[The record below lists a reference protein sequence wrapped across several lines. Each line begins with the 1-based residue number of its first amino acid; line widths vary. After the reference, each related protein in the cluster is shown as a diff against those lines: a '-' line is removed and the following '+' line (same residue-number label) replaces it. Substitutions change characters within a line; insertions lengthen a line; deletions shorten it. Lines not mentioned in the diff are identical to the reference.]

1 MNEARQAAWARWLSD
16 QRLGSAS
23 ADVSRTRYEG
33 RSEFERDYDRIIYS
47 SAFRRMQDKT
57 QVFPLSPTDYTR
69 TRLTH
74 SLEVST
80 VGRSL
85 GQMAGRFLRAEGLLP
100 AEVSRADLGTLV
112 AAACIAHDLGNPPF
126 GHAGEAAIQSWAR
139 HWLTKRRPALSE
151 AECLDLLE
159 FEGNA
164 QGFRIVSRLQA
175 RERPGGLQNTLAFIG
190 TMAKY
195 PAASLP
201 QGRPRDVNV
210 TAEKKFGYFQEDKDL
225 AESAFS
231 TLGLRQVS
239 AGIYRRHPLA
249 YLMEAADDVCYGVI
263 DIEDAFKLRLID
275 FETCRGL
282 LTPLAA
288 ATPGFRDHTSDSHSS
303 RVSRLRAAA
312 IHALTVACFEAFKAH
327 LHALE
332 AGTFEGSLIDR
343 APMVG
348 AYRELIDGARRHA
361 YNSEHVVQ
369 IACAGFRVLGGLL
382 ELFADALT
390 APTLSM
396 HDRMLLHLLP
406 LEAFSRPGRDFGS
419 LEAAREA
426 LTPAEKLLTLTDY
439 ISGMTDRYALQ
450 QYQYLFGIR
459 TP

>member
-1 MNEARQAAWARWLSD
+1 M
-16 QRLGSAS
+16 
-23 ADVSRTRYEG
+23 
-33 RSEFERDYDRIIYS
+33 
-47 SAFRRMQDKT
+47 
-57 QVFPLSPTDYTR
+57 
-69 TRLTH
+69 
-74 SLEVST
+74 
-80 VGRSL
+80 
-85 GQMAGRFLRAEGLLP
+85 
-100 AEVSRADLGTLV
+100 
-112 AAACIAHDLGNPPF
+112 GNPPF

-139 HWLTKRRPALSE
+139 HWLAKRQPALSA
-151 AECLDLLE
+151 AERLDLLE

-231 TLGLRQVS
+231 TLGLLQVTP
-239 AGIYRRHPLA
+239 GIYRRHPLA

-288 ATPGFRDHTSDSHSS
+288 ATPGFRDHTSDSQSS

-332 AGTFEGSLIDR
+332 GGTFEGSLIDR
-343 APMVG
+343 APMVS

-419 LEAAREA
+419 LEAAREQ